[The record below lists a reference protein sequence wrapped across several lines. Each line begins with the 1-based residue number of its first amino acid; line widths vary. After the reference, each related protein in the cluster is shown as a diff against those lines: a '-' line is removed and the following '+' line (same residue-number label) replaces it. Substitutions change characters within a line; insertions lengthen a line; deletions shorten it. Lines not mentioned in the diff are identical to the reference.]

1 MIAAVARPNSG
12 ASAATVRIAPIPT
25 IVNGKLLVMLDTIT
39 RTNRGTS
46 AGLPFGAIPV
56 YI

>member
-1 MIAAVARPNSG
+1 
-12 ASAATVRIAPIPT
+12 
-25 IVNGKLLVMLDTIT
+25 LLVMLDTIT